1 MRVTQNDNS
10 ADSISSNQAK
20 KFDFPHMRFKFKRI
34 TAVTRGHVGIQT
46 NISERLN
53 AGYSMKLTNSS
64 AA

>member
-1 MRVTQNDNS
+1 MTTQQIALVLIRQKS
-10 ADSISSNQAK
+10 
-20 KFDFPHMRFKFKRI
+20 FDFPHMRFKFKRI

-53 AGYSMKLTNSS
+53 ARYSMKLTNSG